1 MSHTR
6 IIREV
11 LEMQT
16 KAIEEAEEI
25 IEDQAIVIALQNE
38 ELIDL
43 RQEVRILRKQV
54 QSLMNAQKVEYA

>member
-1 MSHTR
+1 
-6 IIREV
+6 
-11 LEMQT
+11 MQT

-38 ELIDL
+38 ELTDL